1 MIQAIICWPQ
11 EMVSMTT
18 FAVSEKKMR
27 QLLLKMEEL
36 GLREEDLLEKFIRAS
51 GRGGQKINK
60 TSSSVYLKHIPTGI
74 EVKCM
79 KDRSQSVNRFLARR
93 EILEKL
99 EDLSGGKS
107 KRTLEIEKIKKR
119 KSKKKKRSKEKYDE
133 GAGE

>member
-1 MIQAIICWPQ
+1 
-11 EMVSMTT
+11 MTT

-119 KSKKKKRSKEKYDE
+119 KSKKKKRGKEKYDE

>member
-1 MIQAIICWPQ
+1 
-11 EMVSMTT
+11 MTT

-27 QLLLKMEEL
+27 QLLQKMKEL

-74 EVKCM
+74 EVKCT
-79 KDRSQSVNRFLARR
+79 KERSQSVNRFLARR
-93 EILEKL
+93 ELLERL

-107 KRTLEIEKIKKR
+107 KRTLEIERIRKR
-119 KSKKKKRSKEKYDE
+119 KSKKKKRGMEKYDE
-133 GAGE
+133 GVEK

>member
-1 MIQAIICWPQ
+1 
-11 EMVSMTT
+11 MTT

-27 QLLLKMEEL
+27 QLLRKMEEL

-93 EILEKL
+93 ELLEKL
-99 EDLSGGKS
+99 EDHLGGKS
-107 KRTLEIEKIKKR
+107 KRTLEIEKLKKR
-119 KSKKKKRSKEKYDE
+119 KAKKKKRGREKYDE

>member
-1 MIQAIICWPQ
+1 
-11 EMVSMTT
+11 MTT

-27 QLLLKMEEL
+27 QLLQKMEEL
-36 GLREEDLLEKFIRAS
+36 GLREEELLEKFIRAS

-93 EILEKL
+93 ELLEKL
-99 EDLSGGKS
+99 EDHLGGKS

-119 KSKKKKRSKEKYDE
+119 KAKKKKRGKEKYDE
-133 GAGE
+133 GAEK

>member
-1 MIQAIICWPQ
+1 MIP
-11 EMVSMTT
+11 MTT

-27 QLLLKMEEL
+27 QLLQKMEAL

-79 KDRSQSVNRFLARR
+79 KERSQSVNRFLARR
-93 EILEKL
+93 ELLEKL

-107 KRTLEIEKIKKR
+107 KRTLEIEKLKKR
-119 KSKKKKRSKEKYDE
+119 KAKKKKRSKEKYDE
-133 GAGE
+133 GVGE

>member
-1 MIQAIICWPQ
+1 
-11 EMVSMTT
+11 MTT

-27 QLLLKMEEL
+27 QLLQKMEKL

-93 EILEKL
+93 EILERL

-107 KRTLEIEKIKKR
+107 KKTLEIEKLKKR
-119 KSKKKKRSKEKYDE
+119 KAKKKKRGREKYDE

>member
-1 MIQAIICWPQ
+1 
-11 EMVSMTT
+11 MTT

-27 QLLLKMEEL
+27 QLLLKMEAL

-93 EILEKL
+93 ELLERL
-99 EDLSGGKS
+99 EDLGGGKS
-107 KRTLEIEKIKKR
+107 KRTLEIEKVRKR
-119 KSKKKKRSKEKYDE
+119 KAKKKKRGREKYDE
-133 GAGE
+133 GAEK

>member
-1 MIQAIICWPQ
+1 
-11 EMVSMTT
+11 MTT

-27 QLLLKMEEL
+27 QLLQKMEEL

-79 KDRSQSVNRFLARR
+79 KERSQSVNRFLARR
-93 EILEKL
+93 ELLERL

-107 KRTLEIEKIKKR
+107 RRTLEIEKLRKR
-119 KSKKKKRSKEKYDE
+119 KSKKKKRAKEKYDE

>member
-1 MIQAIICWPQ
+1 MAQAIIALPQ
-11 EMVSMTT
+11 EIIHMTT

-27 QLLLKMEEL
+27 QLLLQMEKL

-93 EILEKL
+93 ELLERL

-107 KRTLEIEKIKKR
+107 KRTLEIEKIRKR
-119 KSKKKKRSKEKYDE
+119 KSKKKKRGKEKYDE
-133 GAGE
+133 GSGE